1 MVQTRPKSV
10 TYVLISTK
18 DNLIKPFILVGGDI
32 VEKILKRIMTSL
44 KGDVDVN
51 FLRIKNVKNYFHERM

>member
-18 DNLIKPFILVGGDI
+18 DNLIKPFILIGGDI
-32 VEKILKRIMTSL
+32 VEKILKRTMTSL